1 MRSSC
6 AHLIHSDWVVFCEAV
21 NQKFDRNQHQH
32 LIRQNDHI
40 KQTGSVS
47 EFYER
52 FDDLMNQ
59 LLVYDPTYNT
69 LNLVHRFTE
78 GLHAD
83 IRHSVLM
90 HRPVDLESALVLAL
104 LQEELVDAAKTTES
118 RKFGDHGAK
127 FKGAYSLPLPP
138 SKTIVVPDRGV
149 YKADEKKI
157 VNGQRFVQTSGK
169 TSAMK
174 AHRRAQGLCY
184 LCAEKWSLS
193 HKCSGTVQ
201 LHAV

>member
-1 MRSSC
+1 MGCYHLLHWEGCILVAFLAC
-6 AHLIHSDWVVFCEAV
+6 ASHSFRLVVFYEAV

-32 LIRQNDHI
+32 LIRQIDHI
-40 KQTGSVS
+40 KQNGSVS

-59 LLVYDPTYNT
+59 SLVFDPTYNT

-78 GLHAD
+78 GWRAD
-83 IRHSVLM
+83 IHHSVLM

-127 FKGAYSLPLPP
+127 YKGAYPLPLPP
-138 SKTIVVPDRGV
+138 NKTIDVPYQGV

-157 VNGQRFVQTSGK
+157 VDGQRSVQTSDK
-169 TSAMK
+169 ISALK
-174 AHRRAQGLCY
+174 AHRRA
-184 LCAEKWSLS
+184 
-193 HKCSGTVQ
+193 
-201 LHAV
+201 